1 MEAERGNLDRAR
13 ELFQQG
19 VWADPN
25 SRNTLY
31 VFHAWAVLEKRAGNA
46 GLAREL
52 FKAAIKVCWSLE
64 EGVCVAKRGNGWGRL
79 CVLPTGRKG
88 LRRSCFNEKKRVE
101 EAVCVSKG
109 RMRWRCL

>member
-52 FKAAIKVCWSLE
+52 FKAAIKVCWRLE
-64 EGVCVAKRGNGWGRL
+64 EGVCVLQSGGMDGEG
-79 CVLPTGRKG
+79 CV
-88 LRRSCFNEKKRVE
+88 C
-101 EAVCVSKG
+101 C
-109 RMRWRCL
+109 